1 MIKSKRRFYYLIG
14 CGSTLFFLAI
24 AVWIGICLLNRPPYL
39 MPLNH
44 SQLKKLSTKL
54 F

>member
-1 MIKSKRRFYYLIG
+1 MEKLQDIELKKMLTELADMLQTVYLPI
-14 CGSTLFFLAI
+14 
-24 AVWIGICLLNRPPYL
+24 P
-39 MPLNH
+39 PLNH